1 MNVADAI
8 RSTRSELDDAARACG
23 RDPGTVGLVAVSK
36 THPSSRIA
44 EAISAGH
51 LDFGESYAQELRDK
65 AAELSGVRWHFI
77 GRIQRNKVKY
87 IAPVAWRVHGV
98 THLEQAEALG
108 ARAPQ
113 PLPILLNVNVGN
125 EPSKDGVDPA
135 DALTL
140 AEQVTRVA
148 GVRLVGLMCIP
159 PHTDDP
165 EGAARWFAELA
176 HLAETGRNRGLP
188 LQELS
193 MGMSHDWKVAVRY
206 GATWV
211 RVGTAIFGER
221 SQP

>member
-1 MNVADAI
+1 
-8 RSTRSELDDAARACG
+8 
-23 RDPGTVGLVAVSK
+23 
-36 THPSSRIA
+36 
-44 EAISAGH
+44 
-51 LDFGESYAQELRDK
+51 
-65 AAELSGVRWHFI
+65 
-77 GRIQRNKVKY
+77 
-87 IAPVAWRVHGV
+87 
-98 THLEQAEALG
+98 
-108 ARAPQ
+108 
-113 PLPILLNVNVGN
+113 LNVNVGA